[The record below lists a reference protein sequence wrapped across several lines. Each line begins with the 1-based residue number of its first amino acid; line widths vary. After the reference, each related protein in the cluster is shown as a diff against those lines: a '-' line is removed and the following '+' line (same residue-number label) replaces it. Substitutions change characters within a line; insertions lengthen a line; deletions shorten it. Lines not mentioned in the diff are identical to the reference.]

1 MINFRSITEDFFEYL
16 EKSICICNSEQEAK
30 EMAKNM
36 SANSP
41 YPVYFF
47 ETNTSGEKL
56 YEEFHTEADEVNMS
70 RYDSIGVITN
80 SLKPS
85 FKDME
90 KTMRQIESVFGKS
103 DCTKEEVVAAMSVI
117 LPDFHHVETGKS
129 LDQKM

>member
-1 MINFRSITEDFFEYL
+1 
-16 EKSICICNSEQEAK
+16 
-30 EMAKNM
+30 M
-36 SANSP
+36 STNSP
-41 YPVYFF
+41 YPGISS

-70 RYDSIGVITN
+70 LHDSIGVITN

-90 KTMRQIESVFGKS
+90 KTMRQIENVFGKS
-103 DCTKEEVVAAMSVI
+103 DCAKEEVVAAMSVI